1 MFDKLKDLARKID
14 KSDCLSKR
22 ETVGLLLISKSYRK
36 DTKLQMNKIV
46 LNILK
51 WAYCM

>member
-1 MFDKLKDLARKID
+1 MIDKLKDLAREID
-14 KSDCLSKR
+14 KSVCLSKR

-46 LNILK
+46 LNILE
-51 WAYCM
+51 

>member
-1 MFDKLKDLARKID
+1 MFDKLKNLARTIID
-14 KSDCLSKR
+14 KSVCLSKR

-46 LNILK
+46 LNILE
-51 WAYCM
+51 